1 MTVQRCSAATNC
13 HSLLDITTWWA
24 QYTSCSPSRW
34 VNSCPSC
41 PLCSHATVHSYR
53 YRGMHSQRPTDRE
66 TDRDRPVQVQD
77 TRKQCRRLRHHLLHL
92 LKTTALSLTNCQ
104 CFCIIITITIIII
117 IITIITISSSIADDM
132 NITMNIMGLVML
144 QLNPCYNKC
153 IGDDTK
159 AAAHRSPNCIGKI
172 KNTAWNDFQHGG

>member
-53 YRGMHSQRPTDRE
+53 YRGMHSQRLTDRE
-66 TDRDRPVQVQD
+66 TDRQTDRERETDRCKSRTLVNRVGIFVITCFTFWRQ
-77 TRKQCRRLRHHLLHL
+77 RLCLWQ
-92 LKTTALSLTNCQ
+92 TASASA
-104 CFCIIITITIIII
+104 
-117 IITIITISSSIADDM
+117 SSSPSSSPPSLPSAAA
-132 NITMNIMGLVML
+132 L
-144 QLNPCYNKC
+144 QMTWTLQWISWVWLCYN
-153 IGDDTK
+153 
-159 AAAHRSPNCIGKI
+159 
-172 KNTAWNDFQHGG
+172 